1 MTMMTLDSQM
11 IIIIWT
17 MSEYSYLH
25 FMSLHEKRIG
35 CMSYHKMT
43 HKPHFHLEVF
53 CYYLHAEY
61 RIQYIFSC

>member
-35 CMSYHKMT
+35 CMSYHEMT

-53 CYYLHAEY
+53 CY
-61 RIQYIFSC
+61 